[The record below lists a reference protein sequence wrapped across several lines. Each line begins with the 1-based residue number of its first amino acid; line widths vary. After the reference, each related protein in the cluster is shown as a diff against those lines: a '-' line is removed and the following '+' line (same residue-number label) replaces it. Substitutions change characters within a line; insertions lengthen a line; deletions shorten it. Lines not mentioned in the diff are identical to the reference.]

1 MGIITVNI
9 VVNNIGADTGPFD
22 IYDNYTGLLI
32 TNVSK
37 QDLLSGVSLDIRE
50 NATQITV
57 VSKGICN
64 NNLVVPITTF
74 PLSPTP
80 SPTPSISVS
89 VTPSITPS
97 ISETPSL
104 TPSVTP
110 SITISPSIVVT
121 RTPSATPSISISATP
136 SLSPTPSISISPTAT
151 PSITISPSP
160 ALATINWA
168 NTDGSSP
175 FVDSDLFISV
185 NSVNVVTE
193 YTTNSGTFNAA
204 NNSSIS
210 ISQESTV
217 GTIGSYRL
225 IVKNVTDD
233 NIIYDN
239 TNSSVGSL
247 PATVN
252 TYSFTALGAKTY
264 YVSSSTFPPPTPSP
278 SATPSISPTA
288 TPSISISST
297 PSPSATIGLS
307 VTPSVS
313 RTPSVSISR
322 TPTVTPSI
330 SISRTPTVSPTP
342 STSAPCC
349 TYYDISISSTDTA
362 NAVSN
367 SFYDNNVVFINY
379 TDCYDTPQ
387 SLGLIAGTYINQI
400 CVKPGNKPTA
410 IYYNFDNPV
419 AASFSSASNTA
430 VCCSPYPPPSASPT
444 PSISIS
450 KTPTPST
457 TAGISVTP
465 TQSPTPTPSVT
476 PIGPEGFIFTDVFD
490 SNALIDCTGE
500 GDLGVVSTWEYTIT
514 IVNNCTSQTTT
525 NAISNLSFTVD
536 LGVGCG
542 TDNITINAG
551 SNTYSS
557 TYERSNACT
566 GLICNAEISSSPGTL
581 TQC

>member
-104 TPSVTP
+104 TPSSTP
-110 SITISPSIVVT
+110 SITVSPSIIVS
-121 RTPSATPSISISATP
+121 RTPSVTPSISISTTP
-136 SLSPTPSISISPTAT
+136 SITPSISISVT
-151 PSITISPSP
+151 PS
-160 ALATINWA
+160 L
-168 NTDGSSP
+168 
-175 FVDSDLFISV
+175 
-185 NSVNVVTE
+185 
-193 YTTNSGTFNAA
+193 
-204 NNSSIS
+204 
-210 ISQESTV
+210 
-217 GTIGSYRL
+217 
-225 IVKNVTDD
+225 
-233 NIIYDN
+233 
-239 TNSSVGSL
+239 
-247 PATVN
+247 
-252 TYSFTALGAKTY
+252 
-264 YVSSSTFPPPTPSP
+264 
-278 SATPSISPTA
+278 

-297 PSPSATIGLS
+297 PSVTPSLTPSISISRTPSISATPSVTPSTSQTPFPTLFLPLSQISETDVCNNGELGGYTWILGSRSDTSLCDTSFVRNTSSSILDTIGIGNFFWLKQGSNSRKFQVQLFSFGEFAGELYGLAVETCSACVNPS
-307 VTPSVS
+307 VTPSITPSVS
-313 RTPSVSISR
+313 RTPSITVSR

-342 STSAPCC
+342 STSVPCC
-349 TYYDISISSTDTA
+349 TYYDLTISSTDT
-362 NAVSN
+362 NASI
-367 SFYDNNVVFINY
+367 NNTIYPNGIVYANY

-387 SLGLIAGTYINQI
+387 SLGYTAGIYTNAI
-400 CVKPGNKPTA
+400 CVKPGTFVNL
-410 IYYNFDNPV
+410 IYYTEDNPV
-419 AASFSSASNTA
+419 VASFSTAYNTD
-430 VCCSPYPPPSASPT
+430 VCCSAYPPPTASPT
-444 PSISIS
+444 PSVSIS
-450 KTPTPST
+450 KTPTPSI
-457 TAGISVTP
+457 TAGISSTP
-465 TQSPTPTPSVT
+465 SISPTPTPTVT
-476 PIGPEGFIFTDVFD
+476 PIGPEGFIFTDIFL
-490 SNALIDCTGE
+490 SNNLLDCTGE
-500 GDLGVVSTWEYTIT
+500 GDLGLVSTWEYTIT

-536 LGVGCG
+536 LGGGFCG

>member
-80 SPTPSISVS
+80 SPTPSVSVS

-104 TPSVTP
+104 TPSSTP
-110 SITISPSIVVT
+110 SISISPSIVVT

-136 SLSPTPSISISPTAT
+136 SVTPSISISVT
-151 PSITISPSP
+151 PS
-160 ALATINWA
+160 L
-168 NTDGSSP
+168 
-175 FVDSDLFISV
+175 
-185 NSVNVVTE
+185 
-193 YTTNSGTFNAA
+193 
-204 NNSSIS
+204 
-210 ISQESTV
+210 
-217 GTIGSYRL
+217 
-225 IVKNVTDD
+225 
-233 NIIYDN
+233 
-239 TNSSVGSL
+239 
-247 PATVN
+247 
-252 TYSFTALGAKTY
+252 
-264 YVSSSTFPPPTPSP
+264 
-278 SATPSISPTA
+278 

-297 PSPSATIGLS
+297 PSITPSVTPSISISRTPSISATPSVTPSTSQTPFPTLFLPLSQISANDACNNGELGGYTWILGSRSDTSLCDTSFVRNTSSSILDTIGIGNFFWLKQGSNSRKFQVQLFSFGEFAGELYGLAVETCSACVNPS
-307 VTPSVS
+307 VTPSITPSVS
-313 RTPSVSISR
+313 RTPSITVSR

-330 SISRTPTVSPTP
+330 SISKTPTISPTP

-349 TYYDISISSTDTA
+349 TYYDIIISSTDTA

-367 SFYDNNVVFINY
+367 TSYEDGVVYVNY
-379 TDCYDTPQ
+379 TDCYDTAQ
-387 SLGLIAGTYINQI
+387 SLGLIAGSYTNQI
-400 CVKPGNKPTA
+400 CVKPGNTPTL
-410 IYYNFDNPV
+410 IYYSEDNPV
-419 AASFSSASNTA
+419 VASFSSASNTA

-465 TQSPTPTPSVT
+465 TQSPT
-476 PIGPEGFIFTDVFD
+476 
-490 SNALIDCTGE
+490 
-500 GDLGVVSTWEYTIT
+500 
-514 IVNNCTSQTTT
+514 
-525 NAISNLSFTVD
+525 
-536 LGVGCG
+536 
-542 TDNITINAG
+542 
-551 SNTYSS
+551 
-557 TYERSNACT
+557 
-566 GLICNAEISSSPGTL
+566 
-581 TQC
+581 